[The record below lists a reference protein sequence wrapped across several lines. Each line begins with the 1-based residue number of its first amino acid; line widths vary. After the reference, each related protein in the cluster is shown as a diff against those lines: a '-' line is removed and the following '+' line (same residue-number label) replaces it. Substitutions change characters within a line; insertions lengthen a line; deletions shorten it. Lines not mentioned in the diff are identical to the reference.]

1 MRRSGSEKRE
11 FIEIIDQDLLRIIN
25 PVTQFGFSF
34 ILRFGHSNIRAEENY
49 YTSLLLL
56 VRVRATTNNS
66 LRLLKRGVVRTR
78 GCSY

>member
-49 YTSLLLL
+49 TSLLLL